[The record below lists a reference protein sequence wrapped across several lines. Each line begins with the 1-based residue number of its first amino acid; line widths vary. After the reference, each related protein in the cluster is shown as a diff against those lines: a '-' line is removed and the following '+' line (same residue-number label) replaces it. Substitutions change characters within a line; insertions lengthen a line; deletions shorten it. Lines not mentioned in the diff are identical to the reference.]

1 MKKKLDAS
9 YTQNRELS
17 WLRFNERVLEEAAD
31 PTVPLFERFKF
42 TAIFISN
49 LDEFFMV
56 RVGSLYQLSLLQD
69 DTFDNKSFLK
79 PSEQLDLIY
88 NQVADMCVE
97 KDRVFKSLQ
106 IKLEAEGI
114 KQCTPKHGSRKQREF
129 LQTYFQENVFPVLSP
144 QIIDLHH
151 PFPCLENKQL
161 YIAVLLKRGKEQT
174 LGIIGVPKNLSR
186 LIIFSG
192 QDLNYTLLEDLI
204 LYHVDDIFSMYT
216 VIDKAVISVT
226 RNADISPDDEAPEVG
241 EDYLQHMRSTLRKRR
256 SLAVVRLEVQSKGES
271 MVADYL
277 RKRISL
283 KRYQTYKSAAPL
295 DLSYVYNLADKLPAG
310 KVHHLLYTP
319 FAPAKDS
326 PAAPGEKLID
336 YVQHNDMLLFYPYQS
351 FDLFS
356 QLVQEA
362 ANDDNVLSIRITI
375 YRLGKHGAKLMNSLI
390 TAAELGKD
398 VTVLME
404 LKARFDEANN
414 IFWAESLQEAGCH
427 ILYGF
432 EGYKVHSKICH
443 ITRRVDGHMCSIT
456 QIGTGNYNPQTA
468 NFYTDLSLITSDDTI
483 GRDADAFFKNMG
495 MSNLKGKYEELLVA
509 PYGLKHQLL
518 RFVEKE
524 RDKALRGE
532 ESRIILKM
540 NSLTDRDL
548 IDALQEASAAGVPI
562 YLIVR
567 GISCLLPG
575 VSGKTENIHIRSIVG
590 RFLEHSRI
598 YCFGADNDLTM
609 YIASADWMTRN
620 TEHRVE
626 IACPVKDESIKKK
639 IMHSLDIMLA
649 DNVKARLLRSDGSY
663 SKLPSTEKKINSQE
677 YFMEHWTER

>member
-1 MKKKLDAS
+1 M
-9 YTQNRELS
+9 
-17 WLRFNERVLEEAAD
+17 
-31 PTVPLFERFKF
+31 
-42 TAIFISN
+42 
-49 LDEFFMV
+49 
-56 RVGSLYQLSLLQD
+56 
-69 DTFDNKSFLK
+69 
-79 PSEQLDLIY
+79 
-88 NQVADMCVE
+88 
-97 KDRVFKSLQ
+97 
-106 IKLEAEGI
+106 
-114 KQCTPKHGSRKQREF
+114 
-129 LQTYFQENVFPVLSP
+129 
-144 QIIDLHH
+144 
-151 PFPCLENKQL
+151 
-161 YIAVLLKRGKEQT
+161 
-174 LGIIGVPKNLSR
+174 
-186 LIIFSG
+186 
-192 QDLNYTLLEDLI
+192 LEDLI

-468 NFYTDLSLITSDDTI
+468 NFYTDLSLITSDDAI

>member
-31 PTVPLFERFKF
+31 HTVPLFERFKF
-42 TAIFISN
+42 TAIFTSN

-88 NQVADMCVE
+88 HQVADMCLE

-114 KQCTPKHGSRKQREF
+114 KQCTPKHGSHKQREF

-226 RNADISPDDEAPEVG
+226 RNTDISPDDEAPEVG

-277 RKRISL
+277 RKRINL

-295 DLSYVYNLADKLPAG
+295 DLSYVYQLADELPAS

-356 QLVQEA
+356 QLLQEA

-468 NFYTDLSLITSDDTI
+468 NFYTDLSLITSDEAI

-518 RFVEKE
+518 RFVGKE

-532 ESRIILKM
+532 EARIILKM

-567 GISCLLPG
+567 GISCVLPG

-598 YCFGADNDLTM
+598 YCFGADNDLAM

-626 IACPVKDESIKKK
+626 IACPVKDELIKNK
-639 IMHSLDIMLA
+639 IMHSIDIMLS
-649 DNVKARLLRSDGSY
+649 DNVKARLLRADGRY
-663 SKLPSTEKKINSQE
+663 SKLPASEKKINSQE
-677 YFMEHWTER
+677 YFMEHWTEK